1 LENLENIL
9 IKVISIGHH
18 ILGATANAF
27 PAIVMA
33 LLVLFAVLPAIP
45 VVRATPS
52 TLVVDDDGFVTAT
65 DCDDPLTPAYTSI
78 QVAINAAS
86 DGDEI
91 IVCPGTYAERIT
103 ISKNGL
109 TVRSFDGSA
118 VDGTPDTVIK
128 PGELTPAAVVIS
140 GNDNKFIGFY
150 IKDTTSG
157 HGHAHRGIFVQ
168 GDRNLVEKNLVEGRG
183 NAGPAD
189 IGILVRNELNVGD
202 GVAEDN
208 SIIGNEVT
216 NIFDGIATVSVASNR
231 AAKGTIIQHNNVH
244 YVFNVGVAADKTP
257 DTSVMFNEIVNNK
270 IGVKFNSRSDI
281 SLSGAGTI
289 IKCNNIYDNVLY
301 DAENI
306 ATDGSV
312 LMAEY
317 NWWGSAAGPDLTKL
331 LGAVEYDPWLT
342 TVWEEAEECRPPPPP
357 VKVGRMTGGGFIVGD
372 MTIDG
377 ITEKVRLNFG
387 FELHCDASKVPN
399 NLQIN
404 WRPLS
409 GGPTYIFHLE
419 SMNSALC
426 FETPADQGMPL
437 APFDTHVGSGTGRF
451 KMGNSPWQPA
461 TISWRFVDA
470 EEPGAGTDELSIVIV
485 MGSTTY
491 SISGKITGG
500 NIQAHSGDP

>member
-1 LENLENIL
+1 LYNIG
-9 IKVISIGHH
+9 INEVKMM
-18 ILGATANAF
+18 ARAF
-27 PAIVMA
+27 TAIVMV
-33 LLVLFAVLPAIP
+33 LLVLSAILPAIP

-52 TLVVDDDGFVTAT
+52 TLVVDDDGVGCGALVAT
-65 DCDDPLTPAYTSI
+65 FISI
-78 QVAINAAS
+78 QAAINAAS

-91 IVCPGTYAERIT
+91 IVCPGNYAEQIT

-109 TVRSFDGSA
+109 TVKSFDGSA
-118 VDGTPDTVIK
+118 VDGTPDTVIE

-157 HGHAHRGIFVQ
+157 HGHAHRSIFVQ

-183 NAGPAD
+183 NVGFAD
-189 IGILVRNELNVGD
+189 IGILVRGGGVGD
-202 GVAEDN
+202 GIAEDN
-208 SIIGNEVT
+208 SIIDNEVT
-216 NIFDGIATVSVASNR
+216 NIYDGIATVSTALNN

-244 YVFNVGVAADKTP
+244 DVFNVGVAADRTP
-257 DTSVMFNEIVNNK
+257 VTSVMFNEIVNNK

-281 SLSGAGTI
+281 GLSGAGTI
-289 IKCNNIYDNVLY
+289 VKCNNIYDNSLY

-317 NWWGSAAGPDLTKL
+317 NWWGSTTGPASGKIFADPLSN
-331 LGAVEYDPWLT
+331 GVDYDPWLT

-357 VKVGRMTGGGFIVGD
+357 VEVGRMTGGGFIVGD

-377 ITEKVRLNFG
+377 TTEKVRLNFG
-387 FELHCDASKVPN
+387 FELHCDASKAPN

-419 SMNSALC
+419 SMGSALC
-426 FETPADQGMPL
+426 FETPADQGMPP

-451 KMGNSPWQPA
+451 KVGNSPWQPA
-461 TISWRFVDA
+461 TIEWRFVDA
-470 EEPGAGTDELSIVIV
+470 GEPGAGTDELWIVIV
-485 MGSTTY
+485 VGSTTY

>member
-1 LENLENIL
+1 LYNIG
-9 IKVISIGHH
+9 INEVKMM
-18 ILGATANAF
+18 ARAF
-27 PAIVMA
+27 TAIVMV

-45 VVRATPS
+45 VVRASPS
-52 TLVVDDDGFVTAT
+52 TLVVDKDGYAT
-65 DCDDPLTPAYTSI
+65 DTNCDDTLTPAYTSI
-78 QVAINAAS
+78 QAAINAAS

-91 IVCPGTYAERIT
+91 IVCPGTYAEQIT

-118 VDGTPDTVIK
+118 VDGTPDTIIE

-140 GNDNKFIGFY
+140 GNGNKFIGFY

-168 GDRNLVEKNLVEGRG
+168 GDGNLVEKNLVEGRG
-183 NAGPAD
+183 NVGPAD
-189 IGILVRNELNVGD
+189 IGILVRGGGVGD
-202 GVAEDN
+202 GIAEDN
-208 SIIGNEVT
+208 SIVDNEVT
-216 NIFDGIATVSVASNR
+216 NIYDGIATVSTTSNN
-231 AAKGTIIQHNNVH
+231 AAKKTIIQHNNVH
-244 YVFNVGVAADKTP
+244 HVFNVGVAADRTP

-281 SLSGAGTI
+281 GLSGAGTI
-289 IKCNNIYDNVLY
+289 VKCNNIYDNSLY

-317 NWWGSAAGPDLTKL
+317 NWWGSTTGPASGKIFADPLS
-331 LGAVEYDPWLT
+331 GGVDYDPWLT
-342 TVWEEAEECRPPPPP
+342 TVWEEAEECRPPPPL
-357 VKVGRMTGGGFIVGD
+357 VEVGRMTGGGFIVGD

-377 ITEKVRLNFG
+377 TTEKVRLNFG
-387 FELHCDASKVPN
+387 FELHCDASKAPN

-419 SMNSALC
+419 SMGSALC
-426 FETPADQGMPL
+426 FETPADQGMPP
-437 APFDTHVGSGTGRF
+437 APFDTHVGSGTGGF
-451 KMGNSPWQPA
+451 KVGNSPWQTA
-461 TISWRFVDA
+461 TIEWRFVDA
-470 EEPGAGTDELSIVIV
+470 GEPGAGTDELSIVIV
-485 MGSTTY
+485 VGSTTY
-491 SISGKITGG
+491 TISGKITGG
-500 NIQAHSGDP
+500 NIQAHAGDP

>member
-1 LENLENIL
+1 MLWKVRSKLYNIG
-9 IKVISIGHH
+9 INEVKMM
-18 ILGATANAF
+18 ARAF
-27 PAIVMA
+27 TAIVMV

-52 TLVVDDDGFVTAT
+52 TLVVDDDGFATAT
-65 DCDDPLTPAYTSI
+65 NCDDPSTPAFTSI
-78 QVAINAAS
+78 QAAINAAS

-91 IVCPGTYAERIT
+91 IVCPGNYAEQIT

-118 VDGTPDTVIK
+118 VDGTPDTVIE

-183 NAGPAD
+183 NVGPAD
-189 IGILVRNELNVGD
+189 IGILVRGGGVGD
-202 GVAEDN
+202 GIAEDN
-208 SIIGNEVT
+208 SIVDNEVK
-216 NIFDGIATVSVASNR
+216 NIYDGIATVSVLSNN

-244 YVFNVGVAADKTP
+244 HVFNVGVAADRTP
-257 DTSVMFNEIVNNK
+257 DASVMFNNIVNNR

-281 SLSGAGTI
+281 GLNGTGTI
-289 IKCNNIYDNVLY
+289 VKCNNIYDNSLY

-312 LMAEY
+312 LMAES
-317 NWWGSAAGPDLTKL
+317 NWWGSVAGPDPTKIY
-331 LGAVEYDPWLT
+331 GAVDYDPWLT
-342 TVWEEAEECRPPPPP
+342 TAWEEAEECRPPPPP

-377 ITEKVRLNFG
+377 TTEKVRLNFG
-387 FELHCDASKVPN
+387 FELHCNVSKTPN

-404 WRPLS
+404 WRSFVRRSTLHLPLGEHGFRLMFRDPGRS
-409 GGPTYIFHLE
+409 GHA
-419 SMNSALC
+419 SSALRHTC
-426 FETPADQGMPL
+426 RLWDRKVQSGQLAMADC
-437 APFDTHVGSGTGRF
+437 D
-451 KMGNSPWQPA
+451 
-461 TISWRFVDA
+461 
-470 EEPGAGTDELSIVIV
+470 
-485 MGSTTY
+485 Y
-491 SISGKITGG
+491 
-500 NIQAHSGDP
+500 